1 PARPRAL
8 ERHRGPADGRGVR
21 GLRAGLRTCPRPPAP
36 RAGRAQHGRR
46 RRARARGRAPRAGG
60 RPRARLHR
68 RLLRAGARGDRR
80 LPRRHARPPAA
91 AVHHRDV
98 LARDRTGDHAG
109 GVDGAGE
116 DRPARPLHG
125 PPRLPGVRR
134 PAAARPGPHPDARG
148 CRRRRPGDAGRV
160 LRGAGARHCR
170 GAARGDPAGGPP
182 GAARAGGRV
191 QPAGRRLRDGAA
203 VSIWGGTA
211 VVGAYEH
218 PTRFAP
224 DKTAFQ
230 LHAESARGAPEDAG
244 LAIKDVD
251 GFFTSG
257 VGPIGILSLA
267 GHLNLRPSYVDSQA
281 IGGSSFVSH
290 CLHAAAAI
298 AGGLCEVALVTY
310 GSTAASERFAIGTGG
325 GFVMDPPDSFEA
337 PFGPT
342 IVGSYAL
349 VAQRHMHEY
358 GTTSEQLAGIAVTM
372 RRHAG
377 LNPAAKYRDP
387 ITVEDVLA
395 SRVISSPLHLLDCC
409 VISDGG
415 GALVLTSLER
425 ARDLKK
431 PPVVVLGAAEALR
444 HAEIG
449 TRDLLDIAARQSGPL
464 ALARAGITNADIDLA
479 MVYDSYTI
487 TVLAT
492 LEALGFCAPGEGGAF
507 CAGGR
512 IGLGGALPVNPDG
525 GGLSS
530 NHPGMRGIFLVI

>member
-1 PARPRAL
+1 VSVW
-8 ERHRGPADGRGVR
+8 GR
-21 GLRAGLRTCPRPPAP
+21 
-36 RAGRAQHGRR
+36 
-46 RRARARGRAPRAGG
+46 
-60 RPRARLHR
+60 
-68 RLLRAGARGDRR
+68 
-80 LPRRHARPPAA
+80 
-91 AVHHRDV
+91 
-98 LARDRTGDHAG
+98 
-109 GVDGAGE
+109 
-116 DRPARPLHG
+116 
-125 PPRLPGVRR
+125 
-134 PAAARPGPHPDARG
+134 
-148 CRRRRPGDAGRV
+148 
-160 LRGAGARHCR
+160 
-170 GAARGDPAGGPP
+170 
-182 GAARAGGRV
+182 
-191 QPAGRRLRDGAA
+191 
-203 VSIWGGTA
+203 TA

-230 LHAESARGAPEDAG
+230 LHAESARGALEDAG
-244 LAIKDVD
+244 LAKEDVD

-257 VGPIGILSLA
+257 VGPIGVLSLA

-298 AGGLCEVALVTY
+298 AAGLCKVALVTY
-310 GSTAASERFAIGTGG
+310 GSTAASERFAIGTGTG
-325 GFVMDPPDSFEA
+325 GFVLEPPDNFEA

-349 VAQRHMHEY
+349 VAQRHMHEH
-358 GTTSEQLAGIAVTM
+358 GTTSEQLAEIAVTM
-372 RRHAG
+372 RRHAS
-377 LNPAAKYRDP
+377 LNPQAKYRDP

-444 HAEIG
+444 HAEIA

-464 ALARAGITNADIDLA
+464 ALARAGVTHADIDLA

-530 NHPGMRGIFLVI
+530 NHPGMRGIFLVIEATRQLRGECGPRQVKDARLALVHGTGGMLGQRHSGVTMILGRA

>member
-1 PARPRAL
+1 MMSVPTAAPPMMASAAGARARAALPPPACGGQQRRPLAGPARGGGPGARRARARPARPWAL
-8 ERHRGPADGRGVR
+8 ERHRGAADGRGVR

-68 RLLRAGARGDRR
+68 RALRAGARDDRR

-98 LARDRTGDHAG
+98 LAGNRPGDHAP

-116 DRPARPLHG
+116 DRPARPLHR

-134 PAAARPGPHPDARG
+134 PAASRPCAQPDARRR
-148 CRRRRPGDAGRV
+148 RRRRPGDAGRV
-160 LRGAGARHCR
+160 RRGAGARHR
-170 GAARGDPAGGPP
+170 GGAARGDPARRPP

-191 QPAGRRLRDGAA
+191 QPPGRRLRGGAA
-203 VSIWGGTA
+203 VSIWGKTA

-218 PTRFAP
+218 PTRVAP

-230 LHAESARGAPEDAG
+230 LHAESARGALEDAG
-244 LAIKDVD
+244 LLMEDVD

-298 AGGLCEVALVTY
+298 AAGLCKVALVTY
-310 GSTAASERFAIGTGG
+310 GSTAASERLAIGTAGTLVG
-325 GFVMDPPDSFEA
+325 EPPDQFEA

-342 IVGSYAL
+342 VVGSYAM

-358 GTTSEQLAGIAVTM
+358 GTSSAQLAEIAVTM

-377 LNPAAKYRDP
+377 LNPNAKYREP

-395 SRVISSPLHLLDCC
+395 PR
-409 VISDGG
+409 
-415 GALVLTSLER
+415 
-425 ARDLKK
+425 
-431 PPVVVLGAAEALR
+431 
-444 HAEIG
+444 
-449 TRDLLDIAARQSGPL
+449 
-464 ALARAGITNADIDLA
+464 
-479 MVYDSYTI
+479 
-487 TVLAT
+487 
-492 LEALGFCAPGEGGAF
+492 
-507 CAGGR
+507 
-512 IGLGGALPVNPDG
+512 
-525 GGLSS
+525 
-530 NHPGMRGIFLVI
+530 